1 MCIFGSHGELIR
13 SGWMPKADQFVPRR
27 GGKNAL
33 GQLNS
38 LQEKACQVIGI
49 LKE

>member
-1 MCIFGSHGELIR
+1 MHFRIAWRIDSLRLDAEGGSIR
-13 SGWMPKADQFVPRR
+13 SQARWE
-27 GGKNAL
+27 NAL